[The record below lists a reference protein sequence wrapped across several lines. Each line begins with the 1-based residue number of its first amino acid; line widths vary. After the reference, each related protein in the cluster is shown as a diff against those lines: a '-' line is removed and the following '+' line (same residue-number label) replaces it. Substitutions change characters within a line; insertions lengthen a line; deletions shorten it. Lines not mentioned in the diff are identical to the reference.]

1 MRWLFTWRPKH
12 SFTNG
17 FLFQIISSAAI
28 NLGMKR
34 PGSHMEETI
43 KINSNIYNY
52 MSLYNI
58 INKLSY
64 DVIAL

>member
-1 MRWLFTWRPKH
+1 
-12 SFTNG
+12 
-17 FLFQIISSAAI
+17 
-28 NLGMKR
+28 
-34 PGSHMEETI
+34 MEETI